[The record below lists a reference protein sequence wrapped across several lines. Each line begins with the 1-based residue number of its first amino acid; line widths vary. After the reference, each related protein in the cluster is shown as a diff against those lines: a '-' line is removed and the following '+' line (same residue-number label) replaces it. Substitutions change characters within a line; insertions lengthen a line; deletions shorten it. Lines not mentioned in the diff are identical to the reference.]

1 MYGALF
7 GLGTMGGQ
15 VVRLLVLPNVGFVGE
30 SCKADMNGG
39 EGEES
44 EVLMMESKRCF
55 EALVVMILPIVKVD
69 LADAVAGAKIA
80 DRGLDLGGSGGE
92 EKAYGILRSGYG
104 GFVADALFVKMG
116 NAVPVG
122 VVDMVE

>member
-30 SCKADMNGG
+30 GLKADMNGG
-39 EGEES
+39 VGEDAGVS
-44 EVLMMESKRCF
+44 EMEAKRCF
-55 EALVVMILPIVKVD
+55 EALVVTILPAVKMD
-69 LADAVAGAKIA
+69 LAEGVQGARIGE
-80 DRGLDLGGSGGE
+80 RGLELGGGE
-92 EKAYGILRSGYG
+92 EKAYGILRESYG

-116 NAVPVG
+116 YSVPEA